1 MRLKYCSDFLF
12 SIFRQF
18 NCSVVVC
25 DDERGDFLKRGT
37 RRRKLVTIEGIGYDT
52 FSSTEYSFYYQ
63 RRSYKLYRNAA
74 LMARHERHSR

>member
-1 MRLKYCSDFLF
+1 MISPLYVALGGWVERGEDASLKYCSDFLF

-52 FSSTEYSFYYQ
+52 FSSTEYSFY
-63 RRSYKLYRNAA
+63 
-74 LMARHERHSR
+74 

>member
-1 MRLKYCSDFLF
+1 MDRWRGLREERVNLTRTRPVRLKYCSDFLF

-52 FSSTEYSFYYQ
+52 FSSTEYSFY
-63 RRSYKLYRNAA
+63 
-74 LMARHERHSR
+74 